1 MYIVYKTT
9 NLINKKIY
17 IGLHR
22 TQNLNDNYLGSG
34 KYLKLAIKKYGRQNF
49 SREILMI
56 CQTKL
61 QANFYQIEFIKLFDA
76 KRKGYNICDGGQGA
90 SKIMDLETRNKISK
104 SVSGENNPFYG
115 KRHSQQTKKI
125 YFIGEANAFYG
136 KRHSQQA
143 RKKISEGNKGKK
155 RTQEYKKWLSSIKSG
170 KNHHFYGQHLTA
182 IHREKI
188 SYSISGSKHWNYGK
202 SPSQETR
209 KKMSQSHLG
218 NKHYLYGK
226 HLSEETKLKLSIG
239 RLGQK
244 HWNYG
249 KSPSQET
256 RKKISNSLKGKK
268 MSEETK
274 KKISNSR
281 KGMVFTEQHKEKI
294 RNSLK
299 KRYQKNEGLNET

>member
-9 NLINKKIY
+9 NLVNDKIY

-22 TQNLNDNYLGSG
+22 TQNINDNYLGSG

-49 SREILMI
+49 SIEILMI

-90 SKIMDLETRNKISK
+90 SKIMDLETRRKISE
-104 SVSGENNPFYG
+104 STSGKNNPFYG

-125 YFIGEANAFYG
+125 ISTANKG
-136 KRHSQQA
+136 LPKSLNT

-155 RTQEYKKWLSSIKSG
+155 RTQEYKKWLSKAKSG
-170 KNHHFYGQHLTA
+170 KNHHFYGTHLT
-182 IHREKI
+182 IQHKI
-188 SYSISGSKHWNYGK
+188 KLSYAISGQKHWNYGK

-209 KKMSQSHLG
+209 KKMSQSHQG
-218 NKHYLYGK
+218 IRHYLYGK

-249 KSPSQET
+249 KSLSQDT

-274 KKISNSR
+274 EKISNSR